1 MRISLEGEMLG
12 LVTLRGRHPHK
23 LLRLGMRASASER
36 LRLDLCRDDFG
47 LYLVEAAVVG
57 RPLGPALRLV
67 DATERAQCPRPS
79 RCGEWKR
86 ERLPAL
92 RLQSPTLGC
101 EPRRGC
107 GIACPE
113 LHPHTLERGDIREQ
127 DATATLLEHSP
138 VFGEDRSSL
147 VESAQHRQAPGAV
160 RTEEVV
166 PSSLRLVF
174 VQP

>member
-1 MRISLEGEMLG
+1 SLEGAMAG

-86 ERLPAL
+86 ERLPLSVCSRQPSVANSAAAAGL
-92 RLQSPTLGC
+92 PAQSST
-101 EPRRGC
+101 
-107 GIACPE
+107 
-113 LHPHTLERGDIREQ
+113 HTL
-127 DATATLLEHSP
+127 SN
-138 VFGEDRSSL
+138 
-147 VESAQHRQAPGAV
+147 
-160 RTEEVV
+160 
-166 PSSLRLVF
+166 
-174 VQP
+174 